1 MNYNYGLSKDGTLS
15 IIQKIDIINS
25 NKVDNELL
33 QYLKEKFNN
42 LKIEI
47 LHDCDGNIMDLMN
60 DGLLE
65 GWCWQTTQTAILFLD
80 NNSYIK
86 RGYLNQE
93 KDKKY
98 YHSWIELNHNNKN
111 YVFDPCLNILVDK
124 KIYDELF
131 EVDILSTIP
140 SNKVKEFVLNYIKE
154 HKNDK
159 KKESSISNYLK
170 RMFPESYERIKDEII
185 INPTEDITSPIYRGS
200 VGYKANIEDD
210 KILSLTA
217 HYYLNA

>member
-1 MNYNYGLSKDGTLS
+1 MNQVNNLSIDGTLS
-15 IIQKIDIINS
+15 INQKLQVIKSNKIDI
-25 NKVDNELL
+25 ELL
-33 QYLKEKFNN
+33 EYLKEKFNN

-47 LHDCDGNIMDLMN
+47 TSKYDGNILDLMEK
-60 DGLLE
+60 GLLE

-86 RGYLNQE
+86 RGYLNLE

-98 YHSWIELNHNNKN
+98 YHSWTELNYNEKN
-111 YVFDPCLNILVDK
+111 YVFDPCLNIIVNKD
-124 KIYDELF
+124 IYNELF
-131 EVDILSTIP
+131 EVNTLSSI
-140 SNKVKEFVLNYIKE
+140 SSKKVKDFFLEYINE

-159 KKESSISNYLK
+159 KKESSITDYLHK
-170 RMFPESYERIKDEII
+170 MFPESFERIKGEIVI
-185 INPTEDITSPIYRGS
+185 KSTEDLYSPIYRGD
-200 VGYKANIEDD
+200 VGYKANIENN